1 MPKRLGVRGHSLA
14 QVALTAYGGALAL
27 VVLIR
32 NVHSARLWEARRATA
47 RARGQP
53 RQTLV
58 RQHNAL
64 RTAAADIVGCG
75 CLRVFERGRDG
86 GCVRLRR
93 NGCSK
98 AALSSVPPG
107 LQAWL
112 LLYPLYWN
120 KDKRANAVPMGAAT
134 CCRYLKDGVERNMD
148 YDYVVRSFGCSA

>member
-53 RQTLV
+53 RQTLG

-64 RTAAADIVGCG
+64 RAAAADIVGCG
-75 CLRVFERGRDG
+75 SLRFSSGAVTVDVYAFEGTD
-86 GCVRLRR
+86 VARLR
-93 NGCSK
+93 
-98 AALSSVPPG
+98 
-107 LQAWL
+107 
-112 LLYPLYWN
+112 
-120 KDKRANAVPMGAAT
+120 
-134 CCRYLKDGVERNMD
+134 
-148 YDYVVRSFGCSA
+148 